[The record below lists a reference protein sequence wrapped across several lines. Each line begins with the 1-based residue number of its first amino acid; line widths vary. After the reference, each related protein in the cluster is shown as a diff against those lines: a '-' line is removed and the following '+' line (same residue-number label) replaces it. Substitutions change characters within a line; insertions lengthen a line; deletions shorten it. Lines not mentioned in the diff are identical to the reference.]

1 MECRI
6 TPEMR
11 ESSRSAI
18 EHLSKR
24 YLNQVV
30 LSIADESRPRGARRF
45 GGASSR
51 HRPKFP
57 AEVRRSTAQIP
68 YVPCAISDGSLE
80 DVWESRRLMWS
91 CAMTSTEAITESV
104 SATVESMEL
113 PAVLHRFR
121 LDPRYRVCLN
131 DQLRDGQWHVGHWR
145 RTAAGAKEI
154 AGLAA
159 MRHTVSRE

>member
-1 MECRI
+1 MERRI

-30 LSIADESRPRGARRF
+30 HSIADESRSRGARRF

-57 AEVRRSTAQIP
+57 AEVRRSTAQIS

-80 DVWESRRLMWS
+80 DVWESRRLMW
-91 CAMTSTEAITESV
+91 TEAITESV

-131 DQLRDGQWHVGHWR
+131 DPLRDGQWHVVYWR

-159 MRHTVSRE
+159 MRHTVSRK